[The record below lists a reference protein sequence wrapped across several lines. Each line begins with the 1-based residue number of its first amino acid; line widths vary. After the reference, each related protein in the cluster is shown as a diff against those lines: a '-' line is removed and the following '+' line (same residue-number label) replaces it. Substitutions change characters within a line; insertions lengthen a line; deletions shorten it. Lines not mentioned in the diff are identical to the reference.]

1 MLKKTLRILAL
12 ACLPL
17 LFVACGGSSDS
28 TASYAGHYTGNI
40 AGDAGSTQ
48 NSGPM
53 EFTVDS
59 AGALKGSATVNSF
72 PVILVGTV
80 DSAGVIKMQM
90 WYGAVG
96 DFAAMV
102 MTGQV
107 KSDNTFSGTQYENH
121 KPEVTGTFAG
131 KKD

>member
-40 AGDAGSTQ
+40 AGDPGSTQ

-53 EFTVDS
+53 EFTVDA
-59 AGALKGSATVNSF
+59 AGALKGSATVNKF
-72 PVILVGTV
+72 PVTLVGTV
-80 DSAGVIKMQM
+80 STAGVIKIQM
-90 WYGAVG
+90 WYGG

-121 KPEVTGTFAG
+121 KPAVTGTFAG